1 MGETH
6 SLKPRIQ
13 MCFSD
18 APHFLAFCLSA
29 CSRQAVLAKVCV
41 FVQILCDAGRTGL
54 GDQRFIRGCL

>member
-1 MGETH
+1 MGATRR
-6 SLKPRIQ
+6 LKPRIK

-29 CSRQAVLAKVCV
+29 CSRHAVLVKVCM
-41 FVQILCDAGRTGL
+41 FVQILCDAGRAGL